1 MSVKDLRM
9 EWVDTHAHIQ
19 EEAFDSDR
27 AEVLSRAR
35 EAGVSQIVVVGFTV
49 DSSRRAVELAA
60 QYPGLG
66 AVIGIQPNY
75 VQEARPA
82 DWDAI
87 LELSRAPHVVG
98 IGETGL
104 DLYWD
109 TCPIALQIEYF
120 ERHIELSRST
130 GLPFVV
136 HCRDAEKEV
145 VSVLKT
151 AAQSGALNGVMHSFT
166 GTLETAQACLDTGMS
181 LSFAGMA
188 TFKNNHALRAVAVAT
203 PADRILV
210 ETDCPYL
217 APSPHRGKRNEPAF
231 VRHTAD
237 CLAEAR
243 GMTSAEFAALT
254 TENARRLF
262 SLNERVS
269 QMQRQTS

>member
-1 MSVKDLRM
+1 M

-19 EEAFDSDR
+19 EDAFDPDR
-27 AEVLSRAR
+27 SEILARAR
-35 EAGVSQIVVVGFTV
+35 LAGVHHIVVVGFTV
-49 DSSRRAVELAA
+49 ESSQRAVDLAA
-60 QYPGLG
+60 QYPGLS

-82 DWDAI
+82 DWETIVDLA
-87 LELSRAPHVVG
+87 RAPAVVG

-109 TCPIALQIEYF
+109 TCPLELQIDYF
-120 ERHIELSRST
+120 HRHIELSRST

-136 HCRDAEKEV
+136 HCRDAEQEV
-145 VSVLKT
+145 VRELRV
-151 AAQSGALNGVMHSFT
+151 AAQAGPLNGLMHSFS
-166 GTLETAQACLDTGMS
+166 GSMETAQACWELGLY

-188 TFKNNHALRAVAVAT
+188 TFKNNHALRAIAVAT

-217 APSPHRGKRNEPAF
+217 APTPHRGKRNEPAF
-231 VRHTAD
+231 VKLTAD

-243 GMTSAEFAALT
+243 GISSSEFAALT
-254 TENARRLF
+254 TANAKRIFRL
-262 SLNERVS
+262 
-269 QMQRQTS
+269 TDPGKIG